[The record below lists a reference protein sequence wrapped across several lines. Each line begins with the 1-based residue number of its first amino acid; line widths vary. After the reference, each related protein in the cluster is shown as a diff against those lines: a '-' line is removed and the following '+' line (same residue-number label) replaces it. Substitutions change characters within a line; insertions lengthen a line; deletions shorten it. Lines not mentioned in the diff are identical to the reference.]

1 MSVRQSCIGMVICS
15 CLFPAVCWAAA
26 GPETSAEKPSP
37 QGLLI
42 VVPEALRGGLDEYVQ
57 HKTKQLPVR
66 VAVLETILRDQDGA
80 DEPERLK
87 RFIYDLWKNERI
99 GYILLV
105 GDADSLPVRYMVLD
119 RITPAAFD
127 CAFYPSDL
135 YYADL
140 AKQDGA
146 FEDWNAQKESFHAN
160 YYGEVRGEKNKED
173 PINYDEIDYLP
184 EVAVGRWPV
193 STVEEVKL
201 VADKTMRY
209 ERGILEGQ
217 RADAKRIAFV
227 CVGGWVD
234 CRDDLDR
241 MASRLSSDWT
251 VVKRYY
257 SDERKK
263 YETPAPA
270 GAEVVSL
277 MNDGVGVICHA
288 GHGENLSWHDSFA
301 LKDMEAVNNA
311 DALPI
316 IFSAGCS
323 TGRFA
328 TLPPYEPY
336 VDIQGAEHAG
346 SDHGQV
352 FKEPPPPPA
361 AYQKGKFNPAG
372 LGEGLLRKSA
382 SGAVAYIGCNTGSQ
396 PCALTLME
404 GFVGGLKEE
413 RLGDCWN
420 QAIRHYY
427 AKERLGQLKPTADWY
442 PPSVFFQGMK
452 FMLFG
457 DPSLVLPAAKGK

>member
-1 MSVRQSCIGMVICS
+1 MSIRQCGIGMVL
-15 CLFPAVCWAAA
+15 CLSLLAAVCWASA
-26 GPETSAEKPSP
+26 GPETAAEKPLP

-66 VAVLETILRDQDGA
+66 VAVLETILREQDGA
-80 DEPERLK
+80 DDPERLK
-87 RFIYDLWKNERI
+87 RFIFDLWKYERL
-99 GYILLV
+99 GYVLLV
-105 GDADSLPVRYMVLD
+105 GDADVLPVRYMVLD

-127 CAFYPSDL
+127 YAFYPSDL

-140 AKQDGA
+140 ARRSRV
-146 FEDWNAQKESFHAN
+146 FENWNAQKESFHAN

-184 EVAVGRWPV
+184 EAAVGRWPV

-209 ERGILEGQ
+209 ERGILEGR

-241 MASRLSSDWT
+241 MASGLSPDWT

-316 IFSAGCS
+316 VFSAGCH

-336 VDIQGAEHAG
+336 IDIQGVEHAG

-361 AYQKGKFNPAG
+361 AYQKGKYNRPG
-372 LGEGLLRKSA
+372 LGEGLLRKGP

-404 GFVGGLKEE
+404 GFVEGLKQE

-420 QAIRHYY
+420 EAIRHYY

-457 DPSLVLPAAKGK
+457 DPSLVLPSGAGK